1 MEHML
6 AYEFYYQDNTNQPQL
21 IGILPE
27 RRKDLQRITPES
39 IMNWVEKLLGSEL
52 DIGRIDFVEVTIN
65 RMTGEMVESKQNVKD
80 LEKKKKYLSIFHK
93 ISD

>member
-6 AYEFYYQDNTNQPQL
+6 AYEFYYHDHAYQPQS

-39 IMNWVEKLLGSEL
+39 IMNWAKKLLGSEW
-52 DIGRIDFVEVTIN
+52 DMGRIDFVEVTIN
-65 RMTGEMVESKQNVKD
+65 KMTGEMVESKQNVKD
-80 LEKKKKYLSIFHK
+80 LEKKKKY
-93 ISD
+93 

>member
-1 MEHML
+1 ML
-6 AYEFYYQDNTNQPQL
+6 AYEFYYHDHTNEHQL

-80 LEKKKKYLSIFHK
+80 LEKKKKYLSSFHK

>member
-6 AYEFYYQDNTNQPQL
+6 AYEFYYNDNDHTNQHQL

-39 IMNWVEKLLGSEL
+39 IMNWVKKLLGSEW
-52 DIGRIDFVEVTIN
+52 DMGRVDFVEVTIDK
-65 RMTGEMVESKQNVKD
+65 MTGEMVESKQNVND
-80 LEKKKKYLSIFHK
+80 LEEKKKY
-93 ISD
+93 